1 MEVEVSVNLKRKF
14 EEVDG
19 SSLCSSPK
27 ESDDDVSSSDS
38 ADSCDSLNSPSS
50 RELRPTSILKK
61 HKRLR
66 AKNVRFDQVTVYYF
80 TRRQGF
86 TSVPSQGGSSLG
98 MARRHNCIRRYTLC
112 EYAQEQ
118 EHLHR
123 QMLRDHLKEEKLN
136 VRKMK
141 LTKNGMVESEEANVL
156 TIDDVS
162 DDDIDVDSIEV
173 DDYFFLQPLP
183 TKRRRA
189 LLRASGVNRI
199 DTEEKHELRA
209 IRSSREECG
218 CDCRF
223 YCDPEVCPCSKAGI
237 KCQVDRM
244 SFPCGCSKDG
254 CANVAGR
261 IEFNPIRV
269 RTHYL
274 HTIMKL
280 ELENK
285 QQDLQQLSLAI
296 THASSGSHTET
307 QDYQDFAAEN
317 YDLENETAV
326 MHLQSA
332 EEMDRK
338 KEEEAD
344 LTSSSVTMDTSVES
358 LEVCILGDTAASAS
372 EACQGLA
379 MPVVIEAE
387 VTPVSPVLCFAD
399 SAVQDNPTPEEQTYL
414 RNSTVLYYQINPSC
428 AVGVNCSDREG
439 DYVEAAL
446 ESDYPKKTTVE
457 NLVAATSGSLVS
469 YVPVTEHFSQNT
481 GTSKYQNIQF
491 PLVDDSAALVN
502 YGTTVHTENPK
513 QEPQFNSNLQG
524 GCLRASEG
532 DLCAAEP
539 AVQKMFC
546 QSEGLKTPEDVPAAN
561 PVTL

>member
-1 MEVEVSVNLKRKF
+1 MAMSRSLKRRF

-19 SSLCSSPK
+19 SSFCSSPK
-27 ESDDDVSSSDS
+27 ESDDDISNSDS

-50 RELRPTSILKK
+50 REMCPPSILKK
-61 HKRLR
+61 QKLMR
-66 AKNVRFDQVTVYYF
+66 AKSVRFDQVTVYYF

-98 MARRHNCIRRYTLC
+98 MARHHSCIRRYTLC
-112 EYAQEQ
+112 EFAEEQ

-141 LTKNGMVESEEANVL
+141 LTKNGTVESEEANVL

-173 DDYFFLQPLP
+173 D
-183 TKRRRA
+183 
-189 LLRASGVNRI
+189 
-199 DTEEKHELRA
+199 
-209 IRSSREECG
+209 
-218 CDCRF
+218 
-223 YCDPEVCPCSKAGI
+223 
-237 KCQVDRM
+237 RM

-254 CANVAGR
+254 CANTAGR

-285 QQDLQQLSLAI
+285 QQDLQQQQLSL
-296 THASSGSHTET
+296 SVSHSPSDSHMET
-307 QDYQDFAAEN
+307 QDYQEFAAEN

-344 LTSSSVTMDTSVES
+344 LTSSSVTMDTTVES
-358 LEVCILGDTAASAS
+358 LEVCILGDAVASAN
-372 EACQGLA
+372 ETCQGLA
-379 MPVVIEAE
+379 TPVVIQAE
-387 VTPVSPVLCFAD
+387 VTPVSPVLCFSD
-399 SAVQDNPTPEEQTYL
+399 SAVQDNSKPEEQTYL
-414 RNSTVLYYQINPSC
+414 RNSTVLYYQIDPSC
-428 AVGVNCSDREG
+428 AVDVNCSDREAE
-439 DYVEAAL
+439 YVQAPV
-446 ESDYPKKTTVE
+446 ESSYPKEATVE
-457 NLVAATSGSLVS
+457 NLVAAAGSSLAS
-469 YVPVTEHFSQNT
+469 CVPVTEHFSQNT
-481 GTSKYQNIQF
+481 GTSNCHNIQY
-491 PLVDDSAALVN
+491 PSIEDCTVLINGSSN
-502 YGTTVHTENPK
+502 VHTENTK
-513 QEPQFNSNLQG
+513 QQPQLHSNFQD

-532 DLCAAEP
+532 ELCASEP
-539 AVQKMFC
+539 TVQGMFC
-546 QSEGLKTPEDVPAAN
+546 QSVGLKTPGETPALN

>member
-1 MEVEVSVNLKRKF
+1 MEVAVSGSLKRKF

-50 RELRPTSILKK
+50 RELSPTSILKK
-61 HKRLR
+61 QKRLR

-112 EYAQEQ
+112 EFAQEQ

-141 LTKNGMVESEEANVL
+141 LTKNGTVESEEANVL

-173 DDYFFLQPLP
+173 D
-183 TKRRRA
+183 
-189 LLRASGVNRI
+189 
-199 DTEEKHELRA
+199 
-209 IRSSREECG
+209 
-218 CDCRF
+218 
-223 YCDPEVCPCSKAGI
+223 
-237 KCQVDRM
+237 RM

-254 CANVAGR
+254 CANAAGR

-285 QQDLQQLSLAI
+285 QQDLQQQQLSLAVS
-296 THASSGSHTET
+296 HSSSDGHTEI
-307 QDYQDFAAEN
+307 QDYQEFAAEN

-358 LEVCILGDTAASAS
+358 LEVCILGDAVASAS

-379 MPVVIEAE
+379 TPVVIQAE

-399 SAVQDNPTPEEQTYL
+399 SAVQANSTPEEQTYL
-414 RNSTVLYYQINPSC
+414 RNSTVLYYQIDPSC
-428 AVGVNCSDREG
+428 AVDVNCSDREA

-446 ESDYPKKTTVE
+446 ESSYPKEATVE
-457 NLVAATSGSLVS
+457 NLVAATSSSLAS

-481 GTSKYQNIQF
+481 GTSKYCNVQF
-491 PLVDDSAALVN
+491 PSIEDGAVLVN
-502 YGTTVHTENPK
+502 GGTNVHTENTK
-513 QEPQFNSNLQG
+513 QEPQFLSNFQD

-532 DLCAAEP
+532 DLCASEP
-539 AVQKMFC
+539 TVQSMFC
-546 QSEGLKTPEDVPAAN
+546 QSEGLKTPEEAPAVS

>member
-162 DDDIDVDSIEV
+162 DDDIDVDSIE
-173 DDYFFLQPLP
+173 
-183 TKRRRA
+183 
-189 LLRASGVNRI
+189 
-199 DTEEKHELRA
+199 
-209 IRSSREECG
+209 
-218 CDCRF
+218 
-223 YCDPEVCPCSKAGI
+223 
-237 KCQVDRM
+237 VDRM